1 MLTLIRCKNV
11 DYESS
16 RSEVFLDIQLNIE
29 GKTTLIDALNEQIL
43 TETLDGDN
51 KYDAGT
57 YGLQVGSLCQIGRK
71 NHIPP
76 PPNLLEIDNLP
87 LRNNMIF
94 ADHC

>member
-29 GKTTLIDALNEQIL
+29 GKRTLQDALQEHIK

-57 YGLQVGSLCQIGRK
+57 YGLQVGCLCQIGRK

-76 PPNLLEIDNLP
+76 PPISWKLI
-87 LRNNMIF
+87 IF
-94 ADHC
+94 LSETT

>member
-1 MLTLIRCKNV
+1 LFSSLFEGKMLTLIRCKNV

-29 GKTTLIDALNEQIL
+29 GKTTLIDALNEHIQ

-57 YGLQVGSLCQIGRK
+57 HSLQVGS
-71 NHIPP
+71 
-76 PPNLLEIDNLP
+76 
-87 LRNNMIF
+87 
-94 ADHC
+94 